1 MDNTTTHHQPGF
13 SLGNMLRYHFLQRKL
28 NTPLGFIFMG
38 ILAIL
43 MAYLTAMVNYRIGPI
58 VVGVI
63 ASIGFLIAFIKYP
76 YFGFY
81 FTIFF
86 SAISMSLNR
95 MIDFRWVYLIAPMSG
110 LVFVSVLL
118 QYDLRKEI
126 NKQFWR
132 SPITISLL
140 VLLAYALVELFNPE
154 MKSQQ
159 GWLSYFRTQVML
171 FVFYVTAY
179 CLFNSKKKIIQFI
192 YFNICLGTVLALYTC
207 KQQWFGLA
215 GFEVS
220 SIYRGGPEVYNLL
233 YQGGFLRKFST
244 MADPATSGIVFAT
257 SALMCVILAIRE
269 TNWRNRILLFGA
281 MFINFLGYSFT
292 GTRTA
297 TIMFVAGIA
306 IYCIA
311 TFYEKRTILFIGI
324 GGLFAIFFMKAFKD
338 NMVINRVK
346 TAFDPADQ
354 SVSVRDYDRHQIQ
367 PYLFDHP
374 MGGGIFTCGAE
385 GPKYNPGHYL
395 EDFQPDGGYAKML
408 AEQGCIGLGLLL
420 GSYLIA
426 MRVGIRT
433 FYRTRDP
440 MTQNI
445 YIALV
450 AVVFSILVA
459 QMAQMAVSQFPVVF
473 QFYAYLV
480 ILVKLATYDSTQL
493 KPENNQTQ

>member
-1 MDNTTTHHQPGF
+1 MNNTATHHHQSS
-13 SLGNMLRYHFLQRKL
+13 SLGSLLRYHFLQRKL
-28 NTPLGFIFMG
+28 NTPLGFVFMG
-38 ILAIL
+38 SLAIL
-43 MAYLTAMVNYRIGPI
+43 VAYLTAIVNYRIGPAI
-58 VVGVI
+58 VGVI
-63 ASIGFLIAFIKYP
+63 ASVGFLIAFIKYP

-86 SAISMSLNR
+86 SAISMSLIR
-95 MIDFRWVYLIAPMSG
+95 LIDFSWAYLIAPMSG
-110 LVFVSVLL
+110 LVFIAVLL
-118 QYDLRKEI
+118 KYDLRKEI

-140 VLLAYALVELFNPE
+140 VLLAYAVVELFNPQ
-154 MKSQQ
+154 MKSEQ

-171 FVFYVTAY
+171 FVFFMTAY
-179 CLFNSKKKIIQFI
+179 CLLNSKKKIIQFI
-192 YFNICLGTVLALYTC
+192 YFNIGLGTALALYAC

-215 GFEVS
+215 NFEVY
-220 SIYRGGPEVYNLL
+220 SIYKGGPEVYNLL

-257 SALMCVILAIRE
+257 SAMLCVILAIRE
-269 TNWRNRILLFGA
+269 SNWWTRILLLVA
-281 MFINFLGYSFT
+281 MFINFLGYSFS

-306 IYCIA
+306 IYCVA
-311 TFYEKRTILFIGI
+311 TFYEKRTLVFMCISA
-324 GGLFAIFFMKAFKD
+324 LFALFFMRTFKD

-354 SVSVRDYDRHQIQ
+354 SVNIRDYDRHQIQ

-374 MGGGIFTCGAE
+374 MGGGVFTCGAE

-420 GSYLIA
+420 VSYLIA

-433 FYRTRDP
+433 FYRTQDIL
-440 MTQNI
+440 TQNLS
-445 YIALV
+445 IAMV

-473 QFYAYLV
+473 LFYGYLV
-480 ILVKLATYDSTQL
+480 IMVKLSIYDSTQL